1 MQERNR
7 KVALNEEA
15 GLLEGLITSAQQQV
29 DIYESKA
36 GK

>member
-1 MQERNR
+1 MPGEIEIGVERR
-7 KVALNEEA
+7 G